1 MALRS
6 VVSLLLPVLGVFLCL
21 AVLLLLNCTASA
33 ADERCAQLVA
43 LSKQYA
49 GVTLTDEQKEM
60 KVKLVAW
67 FKANCVGKTRSMRH
81 AGNS

>member
-1 MALRS
+1 MTLRA
-6 VVSLLLPVLGVFLCL
+6 VRLLLPMLG
-21 AVLLLLNCTASA
+21 AGMLLSAASTISL

-49 GVTLTDEQKEM
+49 GVTLTDEQKEI

-67 FKANCVGKTRSMRH
+67 YRANCGSKMRSIRH
-81 AGNS
+81 ASGNS

>member
-1 MALRS
+1 MASR
-6 VVSLLLPVLGVFLCL
+6 VVRLLLPVLGTGM
-21 AVLLLLNCTASA
+21 LLSLVSTAS

-49 GVTLTDEQKEM
+49 GVTLTDEQKEI

-67 FKANCVGKTRSMRH
+67 YKANCGGRTRSVRRSI
-81 AGNS
+81 GNS

>member
-1 MALRS
+1 MTSS
-6 VVSLLLPVLGVFLCL
+6 VVRVLLPVLSAGM
-21 AVLLLLNCTASA
+21 LLSLTATASV

-49 GVTLTDEQKEM
+49 GVTLTDEQKEL

-67 FKANCVGKTRSMRH
+67 YKANCGGKTRSIRH
-81 AGNS
+81 ASGNS

>member
-1 MALRS
+1 MTLRA
-6 VVSLLLPVLGVFLCL
+6 VRVLLPLLGAGMLL
-21 AVLLLLNCTASA
+21 ALASTASL

-49 GVTLTDEQKEM
+49 GVTLTDEQKEI

-67 FKANCVGKTRSMRH
+67 YKANCGGRTRSLRH
-81 AGNS
+81 SASNF